1 MQEAFH
7 FFFAGGY
14 PVTTLRKTQMM
25 KLLLTLL
32 LCFFAASMSAQTLT
46 FQDGNLYITKR
57 GKTEILAFVNVHEKE
72 GQVETVEVAPFEE
85 LFNRET
91 LQLVSSFLRS
101 ELRLADDM
109 LITYVSAGARA
120 GADYIRGGT
129 NVEAGYQ
136 ESARSN
142 NVIYGKP
149 ALWRAGQHKLNAL
162 GWGAGGATVS
172 VVVSLIAS
180 PVAGLVISGFS
191 GIMAIVQSVKSA
203 KAMQEA
209 AGDYEAQF
217 NQKQPAN

>member
-1 MQEAFH
+1 M
-7 FFFAGGY
+7 
-14 PVTTLRKTQMM
+14 TTLRKTQMM

-32 LCFFAASMSAQTLT
+32 LCFFAASLSAQTLT

-57 GKTEILAFVNVHEKE
+57 GKTEILAFVNVYEKE
-72 GQVETVEVAPFEE
+72 GQVETVELALLTRLSNPEY
-85 LFNRET
+85 

-101 ELRLADDM
+101 ELKLADNTP
-109 LITYVSAGARA
+109 ITYGYEETRSD
-120 GADYIRGGT
+120 GADIT
-129 NVEAGYQ
+129 VI
-136 ESARSN
+136 ESGRPASTRSN

>member
-1 MQEAFH
+1 MALH
-7 FFFAGGY
+7 FFFAWGY

-57 GKTEILAFVNVHEKE
+57 GKTEILAFVNVYEKE
-72 GQVETVEVAPFEE
+72 GQVETVELALLKRLSNPEY
-85 LFNRET
+85 

-129 NVEAGYQ
+129 NVGAGYQ
-136 ESARSN
+136 ESTRSN

-180 PVAGLVISGFS
+180 PVAGLVIVGFS
-191 GIMAIVQSVKSA
+191 GIMVIVQSAKSA

-217 NQKQPAN
+217 NQKEPVN